1 MYKDIITELKIPG
14 IFILLS
20 GKNQFLYDYIFS
32 SIINIVTNNRKFD
45 LNILSIV
52 SDSEKALVN
61 SIKKNFPNSLRISC
75 YFHYKQD
82 LIRNIK
88 QYGLYKKKDKEI
100 SDKIIQK
107 LSNLPF
113 EYNGD
118 MKIIN
123 QKLNKIIKKFPL
135 YENYINNYFK
145 VNKYEYFEDLSLDYN
160 RIPIDFRTNNY
171 LENYN
176 GYIKNQLG
184 KNRII
189 NWVNFIHFIK
199 LESRRSIEKLTNT
212 DKQIIILDL
221 NNNKKENI
229 SI

>member
-45 LNILSIV
+45 LNILLIV

-160 RIPIDFRTNNY
+160 RIPIDFRKNNY

>member
-45 LNILSIV
+45 LNILLIV

>member
-1 MYKDIITELKIPG
+1 
-14 IFILLS
+14 
-20 GKNQFLYDYIFS
+20 
-32 SIINIVTNNRKFD
+32 
-45 LNILSIV
+45 
-52 SDSEKALVN
+52 
-61 SIKKNFPNSLRISC
+61 
-75 YFHYKQD
+75 
-82 LIRNIK
+82 
-88 QYGLYKKKDKEI
+88 
-100 SDKIIQK
+100 
-107 LSNLPF
+107 
-113 EYNGD
+113 

-160 RIPIDFRTNNY
+160 RISIDFRTNNY

>member
-45 LNILSIV
+45 LNILLIV

-123 QKLNKIIKKFPL
+123 QKLNKLIKKFPL

-160 RIPIDFRTNNY
+160 RIPIDFR
-171 LENYN
+171 
-176 GYIKNQLG
+176 K
-184 KNRII
+184 
-189 NWVNFIHFIK
+189 
-199 LESRRSIEKLTNT
+199 
-212 DKQIIILDL
+212 III
-221 NNNKKENI
+221 
-229 SI
+229 

>member
-45 LNILSIV
+45 LNILLIV

-171 LENYN
+171 LENFN

>member
-45 LNILSIV
+45 LNILLIV

-160 RIPIDFRTNNY
+160 RISIDFRTNNY